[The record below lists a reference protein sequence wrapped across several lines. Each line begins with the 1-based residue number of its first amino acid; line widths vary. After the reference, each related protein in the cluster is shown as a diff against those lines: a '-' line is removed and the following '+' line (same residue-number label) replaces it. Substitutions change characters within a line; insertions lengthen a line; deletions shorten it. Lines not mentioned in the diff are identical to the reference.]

1 MSVTGVVAVDVSFAD
16 STSVSEASSVKTVTL
31 RNAYEY
37 TATTGRVAVLS
48 GTAGTAVT
56 SLGLQQNTQYRD
68 ASGETVTLN
77 AVSRIVYT
85 WDGGSNTA
93 QRSLAIYED
102 SLVPGQEIAL
112 LRSYQSVPAITQGNN
127 FLVTPVLRSC
137 PVTGSYQ
144 IILYSSQ

>member
-1 MSVTGVVAVDVSFAD
+1 MSATGVVAVDVSFSD
-16 STSVSEASSVKTVTL
+16 STSVDEASSVKTVTL

-68 ASGETVTLN
+68 ASGSTVTLN

-85 WDGGSNTA
+85 WDGGGETA
-93 QRSLAIYED
+93 VRTLNVYED
-102 SLVPGQEIAL
+102 QILSGQEVTR
-112 LRSYQSVPAITQGNN
+112 LRSYQGLPAVSNGNS
-127 FLVTPVLRSC
+127 FLVLPVLAAC